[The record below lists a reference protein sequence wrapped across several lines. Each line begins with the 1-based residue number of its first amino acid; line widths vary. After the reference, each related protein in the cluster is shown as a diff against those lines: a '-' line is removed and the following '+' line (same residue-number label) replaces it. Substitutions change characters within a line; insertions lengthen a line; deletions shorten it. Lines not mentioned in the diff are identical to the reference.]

1 MFVAMTIS
9 KILDTLCKKIAT
21 TVLALYNVEIK
32 VELSN
37 IATVNDG
44 DDFLLDKSTLLLSI
58 VNIEEDKTL
67 RNNSLYKE
75 HVPNSSTVEKFKKPA
90 QHLVFSL
97 LFTSYNRDQGKYSE
111 GLEKLEYVMKYL
123 QNNNVYYYDNL
134 NLFEETEV
142 SESVAKLLNKI
153 ILDLVTLKSE
163 QLNQMWSYLGS
174 RYMPS
179 VLYTMRLIQIQ
190 KEDNLPVARV
200 IEKAKVQ
207 LWENDSKDPTG
218 SIEISGDF
226 TKN

>member
-1 MFVAMTIS
+1 MTIS
-9 KILDTLCKKIAT
+9 KILDGLCKKIAA
-21 TVLALYNVEIK
+21 TVLALYNVVVE

-44 DDFLLDKSTLLLSI
+44 DDFLLNKSALLLSI

-67 RNNSLYKE
+67 RNKSLYKDY
-75 HVPNSSTVEKFKKPA
+75 VPNSTTVEKFKKPA
-90 QHLVFSL
+90 QHLTFSL
-97 LFTSYNRDQGKYSE
+97 LFTSYNKDQAKYSE

-134 NLFEETEV
+134 NLFEETEI
-142 SESVAKLLNKI
+142 SENAAKLLNKI
-153 ILDLVTLKSE
+153 ILDMITLKSE

-190 KEDNLPVARV
+190 KEDNLPVDTV
-200 IEKAKVQ
+200 VQKAKIQ
-207 LWENDSKDPTG
+207 LWENDPKDPAG
-218 SIEISGDF
+218 GIEISGDF
-226 TKN
+226 TNE

>member
-1 MFVAMTIS
+1 MTIS
-9 KILDTLCKKIAT
+9 KILDELSKKIAT
-21 TVLALYNVEIK
+21 TVFALYNVDLA

-44 DDFLLDKSTLLLSI
+44 DEFLLNKSALLLSI

-67 RNNSLYKE
+67 INNSLYKE
-75 HVPNSSTVEKFKKPA
+75 HVPNSTTVEKFKKPA
-90 QHLVFSL
+90 QNLIISL
-97 LFTSYNRDQGKYSE
+97 LFTSYNKDQAKYSE
-111 GLEKLEYVMKYL
+111 GLEKLEYVIKYL

-142 SESVAKLLNKI
+142 SENAAKLLNKI
-153 ILDLVTLKSE
+153 ILDMVTLKSE

-190 KEDNLPVARV
+190 KEDNLPVAPV
-200 IEKAKVQ
+200 IQKAKVQ
-207 LWENDSKDPTG
+207 LWGNDPKDLAG
-218 SIEISGDF
+218 GIEISGDF
-226 TKN
+226 TNQ